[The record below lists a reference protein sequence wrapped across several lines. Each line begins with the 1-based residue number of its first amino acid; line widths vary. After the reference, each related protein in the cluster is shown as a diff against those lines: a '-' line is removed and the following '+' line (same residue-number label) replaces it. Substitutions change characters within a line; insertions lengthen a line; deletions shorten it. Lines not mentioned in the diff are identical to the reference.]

1 MKIKA
6 SRARK
11 RHIKNQL
18 RATYQRIKEAIYYG
32 REKEIIVYLY
42 YDEVIKQL
50 LMDGYKVEPCKGLDN
65 GYYVRWVK

>member
-18 RATYQRIKEAIYYG
+18 RATYRRIKEATYYG

-50 LMDGYKVEPCKGLDN
+50 LIDGYKVEPCEELDN